1 VIAAHHFSTIFR
13 RASMATKRDRAPEP
27 PGDLIEQLKKGKVVP
42 FIGAGFSKSAQP
54 KASSS
59 LEEFVGMPTY
69 TELLSRLLKQASFSH
84 SGDEEIVRN
93 YLGRSDSED
102 PDHNDEAAAVI
113 RSAMGEVPFFMSIR
127 DILEPIDRNIEGSLA
142 HRFLGLLDFRRII
155 TTNYDRLLEG
165 FSVPN
170 HEVITP
176 RDERAFQLFAN
187 DDKRRFV
194 LKLHG
199 DITRPDTIPWGK
211 TELLRYYGYD
221 SFNNPLTWLPRPTE
235 ELREFLRNLFRSNTV
250 LFLGTSLAS
259 SEGFAQVL
267 INLVRD
273 WGGSLPHKHF
283 VLVPHNEELRALRAS
298 FEKSMNLKY
307 LYYTPDRDHT
317 QVWEFISFLKAGR
330 PKPQAVPGQEWEQWY
345 HQRERPDYLLAQLER
360 EKTATSIRY
369 LTPKLTNAIATRE
382 LIDTDCREELEGRY
396 DPAVIDQI
404 IAGMNSR
411 AENLDRRLREE
422 GLEVRILFLETELL
436 GSLDPDSPDKER
448 LARAITRYRYLLH
461 LTEVSDLEIRVI
473 QGMTS
478 AELKREEASFALI
491 FNRNKNQPMADVT
504 IAYSSQANNDYPEIH
519 MVHTNTQ
526 QIWRYTFTFEKLWA
540 AARNEEETKR
550 LILELVENA
559 R

>member
-1 VIAAHHFSTIFR
+1 
-13 RASMATKRDRAPEP
+13 MATKRERAPEP
-27 PGDLIEQLKKGKVVP
+27 PDYLIEQLKKGKVVP
-42 FIGAGFSKSAQP
+42 FVGAGFSKSAQP

-69 TELLSRLLKQASFSH
+69 TELLTRLLKHANFSH
-84 SGDEEIVRN
+84 SGDEQIVRN
-93 YLGRSDSED
+93 YLARSDSED
-102 PDHNDEAAAVI
+102 PEHNDKAAGVI

-142 HRFLGLLDFRRII
+142 HRFLGLLDFRRIV

-165 FSVPN
+165 FSVPK

-176 RDERAFQLFAN
+176 KDERAFQLFAN

-211 TELLRYYGYD
+211 AELLRYYGYD
-221 SFNNPLTWLPRPTE
+221 SFNNPLPWLPPATI
-235 ELREFLRNLFRSNTV
+235 ELRDFLKDLFRSNTV

-273 WGGSLPHKHF
+273 WGGSLPYKHF
-283 VLVPHNEELRALRAS
+283 ILVPHNAELRVLRDS
-298 FEKSMNLKY
+298 LEKSMNVRY
-307 LYYTPDRDHT
+307 LYYTPDKEHT

-330 PKPQAVPGQEWEQWY
+330 PKPQPVPGQEWEQWY

-360 EKTATSIRY
+360 EKAATSIRY
-369 LTPKLTNAIATRE
+369 LTPKLTNAITTRDAIE
-382 LIDTDCREELEGRY
+382 IDCREELEGRY
-396 DPAVIDQI
+396 DPEVIDRT
-404 IAGMNSR
+404 IAAMNSR
-411 AENLDRRLREE
+411 AENLDRRLRKE
-422 GLEVRILFLETELL
+422 GLEVRILFLETELQ
-436 GSLDPDSPDKER
+436 GSLNPDSPNKER
-448 LARAITRYRYLLH
+448 LARDIDRYRYLLE
-461 LTEVSDLEIRVI
+461 LAEVTDLEIRVI

-478 AELKREEASFALI
+478 AELKRNEASFALI
-491 FNRNKNQPMADVT
+491 FNRNHDQPMADVT

-519 MVHTNTQ
+519 MVHTNTE
-526 QIWRYTFTFEKLWA
+526 QIWRYAFTFERLWA
-540 AARNEEETKR
+540 AARNDEDTKR
-550 LILELVENA
+550 LITKLIENA
-559 R
+559 RG